1 VDTDE
6 GSSLLNGTGPGWE
19 SSPSHS

>member
-6 GSSLLNGTGPGWE
+6 GSSLLNGAGPSWE
-19 SSPSHS
+19 TSPGHS